1 MNLIMNLWLE
11 SEEIN
16 FEKLEKMPL
25 EHDENIATTL
35 LVFTSIVLSQKHRES
50 EFRYTRKVWEN
61 RTFQGQVFL
70 THLSEAKIHTI
81 PKKWEKRIQAF
92 KNYGLLKYFT

>member
-25 EHDENIATTL
+25 EHDENITTTL
-35 LVFTSIVLSQKHRES
+35 LVFTSIVLSQKHGES
-50 EFRYTRKVWEN
+50 EFR
-61 RTFQGQVFL
+61 
-70 THLSEAKIHTI
+70 
-81 PKKWEKRIQAF
+81 
-92 KNYGLLKYFT
+92 

>member
-1 MNLIMNLWLE
+1 MNLWLE

-35 LVFTSIVLSQKHRES
+35 LVFTSIVLSQKHGES
-50 EFRYTRKVWEN
+50 EFRQHEKSMGKQNIPRSGLSYTFE
-61 RTFQGQVFL
+61 
-70 THLSEAKIHTI
+70 
-81 PKKWEKRIQAF
+81 
-92 KNYGLLKYFT
+92 